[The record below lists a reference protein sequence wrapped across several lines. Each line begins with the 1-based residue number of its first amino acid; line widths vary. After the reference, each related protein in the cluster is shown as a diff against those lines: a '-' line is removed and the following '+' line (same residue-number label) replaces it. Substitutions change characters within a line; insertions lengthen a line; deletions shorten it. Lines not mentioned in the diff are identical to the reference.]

1 MNYTS
6 ITNNTIIYTS
16 TINRNYISIYWF
28 ILIFIII
35 CSASLPFIQLDIS
48 VKSSGIIRPVD
59 EKTELKSSLST
70 VINTLFFKEGDKV
83 RKGISSYNYAKKYY
97 YKQDNE

>member
-1 MNYTS
+1 MNSTS
-6 ITNNTIIYTS
+6 ITNNTIVYTS
-16 TINRNYISIYWF
+16 TIKRNYISIYWL
-28 ILIFIII
+28 ILIFILI
-35 CSASLPFIQLDIS
+35 CGTALPFIKLDIS
-48 VKSSGIIRPVD
+48 VKSSGIIRPVN